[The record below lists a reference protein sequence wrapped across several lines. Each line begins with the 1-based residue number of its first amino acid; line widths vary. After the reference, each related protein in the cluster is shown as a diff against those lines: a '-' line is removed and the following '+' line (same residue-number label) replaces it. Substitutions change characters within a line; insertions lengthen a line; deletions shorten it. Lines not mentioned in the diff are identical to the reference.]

1 MLNFGE
7 EITTGKLKITSNPHS
22 ERETTIVI
30 EISVI
35 KDKLPDLLWKD
46 GESTQY

>member
-1 MLNFGE
+1 MLSFGE
-7 EITTGKLKITSNPHS
+7 EIITGKLKISSNSHA
-22 ERETTIVI
+22 ERETTIVT

-35 KDKLPDLLWKD
+35 KDMLPDLLWKD